1 MQRRDTGLLMA
12 ALAALISGVSVFVNG
27 YGVRVWAEVSDPTTY
42 TTLKNAGAALILL
55 VTAGLV
61 GRRRSDRAPEVVE
74 PRRNRIGLGVVAVVG
89 GSVPFVLFF
98 EGLALATSTDA
109 AFIHKTL
116 VIWVIVLATVL
127 LHERVGLLQLG
138 AVALLLVGQAVLS
151 GGVDQVS
158 LGPGEWMILAA
169 TILWAIETVIAKR
182 LLVTVSPPTLAVARM
197 AGGAALLIGYGL
209 IRGAFSTLG
218 EVTALHLGWIA
229 LTAVTLACYV
239 WTWYAAL
246 SRAPAVDVTAVL
258 VGGAVITAL
267 LETGIRGVELPPV
280 AGLALVATGVVL
292 LMMARARQLTSGP

>member
-1 MQRRDTGLLMA
+1 
-12 ALAALISGVSVFVNG
+12 
-27 YGVRVWAEVSDPTTY
+27 
-42 TTLKNAGAALILL
+42 
-55 VTAGLV
+55 
-61 GRRRSDRAPEVVE
+61 VVE